1 VKVNKISLKQMG
13 GQAQNQTVD
22 PAIQQITTHI
32 SNSIN
37 EGEDP
42 IAVLAGLI
50 EQQVDQNII
59 GQAFMV
65 AGYQEEDV
73 IALFEEFQ
81 KQSQPPGPASEQ
93 EQTRDPQEIARNQAM
108 EKAAIEE
115 EAQQEQQLMAQ
126 QEAMSQQLQAKSGIE
141 IKPENEGKFTAWAK
155 ARGLSVP
162 DAYNKV
168 MNNTKG
174 YSPSVVKMANFAKN
188 AAKWKK
194 EKGGE
199 TAYLAN
205 RDRVIK
211 KEMAKAQ
218 SKSMKEGG
226 EFKPHFMYKGER
238 KIRAKDLATHLR
250 LKEAGYTHEN
260 KAQAG
265 KETTADEDFYNKT
278 GIVKRKDKLTI
289 APNYV
294 NPIAFESNDNFNIGQ
309 VGATLKGGFDTM
321 LSGKDKNE
329 DGVKDGSFRDWKR
342 KGAIQKGKK
351 GDYYNYEVKVDPN
364 DPNKYGYDNLDL
376 YNASKTFN
384 KGGLRDLQTFTN
396 DVNQNSRVNFNPETG
411 EYDALISSRKLN
423 NDIYGAKTNRK
434 GKVTREA
441 NNALAGE
448 NLNYFNN
455 VDADTRELILG
466 TQDYQDGVTL
476 GINPEG
482 NAASYI
488 NKEDNPYYYDT
499 MMGRNKVG
507 VNTTMNETQ
516 NSMIPTNSNGQ
527 PQQGMFASSGPRVE
541 NNDFNT
547 LYKKNMSSNLGKSK
561 AEMEQLYNS
570 TINNEF
576 KYGGN
581 LPKAQTGL
589 ATPPDSLNLYYAA
602 LAKNAFYKDNPDYS
616 KIAAYTT
623 NADIPNLIETHK
635 EMADWYN
642 KEAKSENEAY
652 LSNMSEGRLING
664 EPPVGSIDPR
674 FTRQGNLY
682 SFGDILH
689 GYPDWIYNTESPP
702 IYLHP
707 NIKPQGWERY
717 KSTYDS
723 TDIPN
728 YEPSLIW
735 PKSLGPEGSVREDYF
750 DKSSRTTPDPKR
762 SVSDNLTSM
771 GMDNSFPARKKLYL
785 EEAGLGDTYGGT
797 PEENIKLN
805 EWLTQGGLDQ
815 QKDPVVTD
823 TPIETVEEDKPTSEI
838 KKVSVENN
846 SEEDIIG
853 YIRETFY
860 DTDINATR
868 TELRPLKKGEA
879 IPTNG
884 TFVPIALD
892 STPQRQTG
900 GSTGTSVDDPDH
912 KGIGT
917 ADGNHER
924 YTPTAE
930 ELLLLSK
937 YENESINPPIEIV
950 ETPMPITNDSG
961 TKQLNAYLN
970 PQDPQE
976 YSLFQAPEY
985 ETIQMPDG
993 TWQTVDVKKTPPLAL
1008 PVGGVEYKGG
1018 GSTSTSFSKWI
1029 KNNNLPKAQEGISTV
1044 TPSLDDPKYPQMLK
1058 SFGVTVD
1065 YDPIDSTYRVK
1076 DYGDPEKIYMGFP
1089 ELPTYKQLEEA
1100 RLLDLLPS
1108 WWDIE
1113 MQPDYPTDP
1122 YKSGGSTNNSFSKW
1136 VKNNNLPKAQFNLPE
1151 NIFGNLY
1158 NDAQQEGMGDYFTDM
1173 TKTDYIKDT
1182 QAVADAQLQNEQAG
1196 MGITPQQEEIENL
1209 FTPQGAQTLNVTP
1222 TYDEPTVKRTDKFQG
1237 AIDRAMD
1244 NRGVKAVG
1252 DASEFA
1258 VNVATVANNWFEDK
1272 AINDARVDNRNKLVA
1287 DNIYGT
1293 NEDPFMKRGA
1303 WDINTGTFGS
1313 EGQRTV
1319 ETNMGI
1325 AQRGAEISS
1334 KTIDV
1339 DSTLLAKLIA
1349 AGADIEIL

>member
-1 VKVNKISLKQMG
+1 MG

-141 IKPENEGKFTAWAK
+141 IKPENKGKFTAWAK

-188 AAKWKK
+188 AASW
-194 EKGGE
+194 
-199 TAYLAN
+199 
-205 RDRVIK
+205 
-211 KEMAKAQ
+211 
-218 SKSMKEGG
+218 SKKEGG
-226 EFKPHFMYKGER
+226 EFTSHIMYKGDKSQKAESYQQ
-238 KIRAKDLATHLR
+238 HLK
-250 LKEAGYTHEN
+250 LKELGYTHEN
-260 KAQAG
+260 KAQVG

-278 GIVKRKDKLTI
+278 GVVKRKDKLTI

-342 KGAIQKGKK
+342 KGDIQKEKK

-376 YNASKTFN
+376 YNTSKGN
-384 KGGLRDLQTFTN
+384 GGLRNLQTFTN
-396 DVNQNSRVNFNPETG
+396 DVNKYSRVNFNPETG

-423 NDIYGAKTNRK
+423 DDIYGEKRNRK

-448 NLNYFNN
+448 NLNYFND

-466 TQDYQDGVTL
+466 TQDDPEGITL
-476 GINPEG
+476 GINELG
-482 NAASYI
+482 QASSYAPDA
-488 NKEDNPYYYDT
+488 DNPYYYDT
-499 MMGRNKVG
+499 MMGRNEVG
-507 VNTTMNETQ
+507 VNTTMDETQ

-527 PQQGMFASSGPRVE
+527 PQQGMFTSSEPRVE
-541 NNDFNT
+541 NDDFHT
-547 LYKKNMSSNLGKSK
+547 W
-561 AEMEQLYNS
+561 
-570 TINNEF
+570 F

-581 LPKAQTGL
+581 LPKAQAGIPTRADSTFLLNNNAIIQDYIDKGYEWATHTPIDKDKWEYKSKDSIKNKINEIIDLDKKDKTG
-589 ATPPDSLNLYYAA
+589 NIQK
-602 LAKNAFYKDNPDYS
+602 AKERNAYISNVRNMYG
-616 KIAAYTT
+616 TQ
-623 NADIPNLIETHK
+623 
-635 EMADWYN
+635 DW
-642 KEAKSENEAY
+642 
-652 LSNMSEGRLING
+652 LGGGG
-664 EPPVGSIDPR
+664 EDAHMP
-674 FTRQGNLY
+674 FQ
-682 SFGDILH
+682 
-689 GYPDWIYNTESPP
+689 
-702 IYLHP
+702 YLHP
-707 NIKPQGWERY
+707 GIIPQFEGDLW
-717 KSTYDS
+717 KSGSNTGEADSSVYSYGYDQLAITPWSDLSPEEQKDRVEKYGTAS
-723 TDIPN
+723 TPYADGRPI
-728 YEPSLIW
+728 
-735 PKSLGPEGSVREDYF
+735 PEGWSVPEETS
-750 DKSSRTTPDPKR
+750 KRTTPDPKR

-771 GMDNSFPARKKLYL
+771 GMDNSFENRKKLYI

-797 PEENIKLN
+797 KEENIALN
-805 EWLTQGGLDQ
+805 EFITEGG
-815 QKDPVVTD
+815 
-823 TPIETVEEDKPTSEI
+823 
-838 KKVSVENN
+838 
-846 SEEDIIG
+846 
-853 YIRETFY
+853 F
-860 DTDINATR
+860 
-868 TELRPLKKGEA
+868 
-879 IPTNG
+879 
-884 TFVPIALD
+884 
-892 STPQRQTG
+892 

-950 ETPMPITNDSG
+950 ETPTPINNLE
-961 TKQLNAYLN
+961 TKRIKAYLN
-970 PQDPQE
+970 SQDPQE
-976 YSLFQAPEY
+976 YSLPQPPEY
-985 ETIQMPDG
+985 EYIQRPDG
-993 TWQTVDVKKTPPLAL
+993 SFILVDVKETPPLVL
-1008 PVGGVEYKGG
+1008 PVGGVDYKSG
-1018 GSTSTSFSKWI
+1018 GSTSTSFSKWM
-1029 KNNNLPKAQEGISTV
+1029 KNNNLPKAQEGMPTV
-1044 TPSLDDPKYPQMLK
+1044 TPSLNDPKYTQMLK

-1076 DYGDPEKIYMGFP
+1076 DYGDPEKVYMGFP

-1100 RLLDLLPS
+1100 SLLDLLPS
-1108 WWDIE
+1108 WWEI
-1113 MQPDYPTDP
+1113 QLQNQQTDP
-1122 YKSGGSTNNSFSKW
+1122 YKNGGSTNNSLSKW
-1136 VKNNNLPKAQFNLPE
+1136 MKNNNLPKAQVGEETIFNLPD
-1151 NIFGNLY
+1151 NLFGNLY
-1158 NDAQQEGMGDYFTDM
+1158 SDAQQEGMGDYFTDM

-1182 QAVADAQLQNEQAG
+1182 QAVADAQLQNKQPEL
-1196 MGITPQQEEIENL
+1196 GITPQQQEIENL
-1209 FTPQGAQTLNVTP
+1209 NLSTPPLNISP
-1222 TYDEPTVKRTDKFQG
+1222 TFEQPTVERTNKFEG
-1237 AIDRAMD
+1237 SVNRAMD
-1244 NRGVKAVG
+1244 NRGVKAFADV
-1252 DASEFA
+1252 SEFA
-1258 VNVATVANNWFEDK
+1258 VNAAGVVNNWFKDK
-1272 AINDARVDNRNKLVA
+1272 RVNDAKVDNKNKLGA
-1287 DNIYGT
+1287 DYIYGT
-1293 NEDPFMKRGA
+1293 NENPFLNRGGRDA
-1303 WDINTGTFGS
+1303 NTDTFSS
-1313 EGQRTV
+1313 ESDRTV
-1319 ETNMGI
+1319 QTNIGI

>member
-1 VKVNKISLKQMG
+1 MG

-194 EKGGE
+194 EEGGE

-278 GIVKRKDKLTI
+278 GVVKRKDKLTI

-321 LSGKDKNE
+321 FSGKDKNE
-329 DGVKDGSFRDWKR
+329 DEVKDGSFRDWKR
-342 KGAIQKGKK
+342 KGDIQKERK

-364 DPNKYGYDNLDL
+364 DPNKYGYNNLDL

-384 KGGLRDLQTFTN
+384 KRGLRDLQTFT
-396 DVNQNSRVNFNPETG
+396 D
-411 EYDALISSRKLN
+411 D
-423 NDIYGAKTNRK
+423 
-434 GKVTREA
+434 
-441 NNALAGE
+441 
-448 NLNYFNN
+448 
-455 VDADTRELILG
+455 
-466 TQDYQDGVTL
+466 
-476 GINPEG
+476 
-482 NAASYI
+482 
-488 NKEDNPYYYDT
+488 
-499 MMGRNKVG
+499 
-507 VNTTMNETQ
+507 VNTTMDETQ

-541 NNDFNT
+541 NDDFNT
-547 LYKKNMSSNLGKSK
+547 WYKKNMASNLGKSK
-561 AEMEQLYNS
+561 TEMEQLYNS

-581 LPKAQTGL
+581 LPKAQAGL
-589 ATPPDSLNLYYAA
+589 ATPTAQDSLALYYNA

-616 KIAAYTT
+616 KSETT
-623 NADIPNLIETHK
+623 TTTADIPYLIKNHK
-635 EMADWYN
+635 ETADWYN
-642 KEAKSENEAY
+642 KEAKSQYEEY
-652 LSNMSEGRLING
+652 LSNKSAGRLING

-689 GYPDWIYNTESPP
+689 SYPDWIYNTESPP

-707 NIKPQGWERY
+707 NIKPQGWETY
-717 KSTYDS
+717 TSTYDS

-728 YEPSLIW
+728 YEPPLIW
-735 PKSLGPEGSVREDYF
+735 PKSLGPEGSVPEDHF
-750 DKSSRTTPDPKR
+750 NKSKRTTPDPKR

-771 GMDNSFPARKKLYL
+771 GMDNSFENRKKLYI

-797 PEENIKLN
+797 KEENIALN
-805 EWLTQGGLDQ
+805 KFITEGGFSAS
-815 QKDPVVTD
+815 KKTD
-823 TPIETVEEDKPTSEI
+823 SQLEEIVSQPETIGPPADSSKPP
-838 KKVSVENN
+838 ENN
-846 SEEDIIG
+846 LEEDIIG

-860 DTDINATR
+860 DADINAVR
-868 TELRPLKKGEA
+868 TEHRPVKKGEGV
-879 IPTNG
+879 PTDG

-1044 TPSLDDPKYPQMLK
+1044 TPSLDDPKYTQMLK

-1076 DYGDPEKIYMGFP
+1076 DYGDPEKVYMGFP

-1244 NRGVKAVG
+1244 NRGVKAFADV
-1252 DASEFA
+1252 SEFA
-1258 VNVATVANNWFEDK
+1258 VNAAGVVNDWFRDK
-1272 AINDARVDNRNKLVA
+1272 RVNDAKVDNKNKLGA
-1287 DNIYGT
+1287 DYIYGT
-1293 NEDPFMKRGA
+1293 NEDPFLKRGGR
-1303 WDINTGTFGS
+1303 DINTDTFSS
-1313 EGQRTV
+1313 ENDRTV
-1319 ETNMGI
+1319 QTNIGI